1 MLAIRLPEDLEKRLE
16 ALAQATNRTKTKTK
30 TFYVREAIHE
40 RLDDLEDLYLS
51 EQRLIDIQAGKMG
64 TVPLGDIMKRY
75 GMED

>member
-16 ALAQATNRTKTKTK
+16 ALAQATNRTKT
-30 TFYVREAIHE
+30 FYVREAIHE
-40 RLDDLEDLYLS
+40 HLDDLEDLYLS

-64 TVPLGDIMKRY
+64 TVPLADVMKRY